1 MSQVDYLNAMGIS
14 TWVVKD
20 EEVAASRDR
29 HTSADGSQ
37 EIGRAHV

>member
-20 EEVAASRDR
+20 KEVTASRDR
-29 HTSADGSQ
+29 QTLADSSPN
-37 EIGRAHV
+37 